1 MMNCCESSSPA
12 RRHQSSGWRRSAICD
27 LRDAG
32 VEVSLR
38 ADPLIYRVTDSPG
51 QLAGLFAP
59 ARDAGAGA
67 VAVSY
72 LFLRPMISRI
82 LRRRLAESELLDRIL
97 APYEHGDALGIRGGA
112 GRGLMLPAEIRRRAF
127 AGDAGCPRCARRSSW
142 E

>member
-1 MMNCCESSSPA
+1 MKYDFH
-12 RRHQSSGWRRSAICD
+12 RREFLAASAA
-27 LRDAG
+27 AG
-32 VEVSLR
+32 AAVLAGASLR
-38 ADPLIYRVTDSPG
+38 AAPLIYRVTDSPG

-112 GRGLMLPAEIRRRAF
+112 GRGLCI
-127 AGDAGCPRCARRSSW
+127 
-142 E
+142 